1 MTLVEFACSLGEDNL
16 PNLRKSCLATIE
28 THCNILAPKV
38 TFPIPLFYS
47 IIYVKISRLSHASFG
62 SVRPRAFWRESSSN
76 KMAAVSGSSPK
87 GRLFTKA
94 PMRDLTKGL
103 VAIMVE

>member
-1 MTLVEFACSLGEDNL
+1 MIGHAHYSDT
-16 PNLRKSCLATIE
+16 
-28 THCNILAPKV
+28 
-38 TFPIPLFYS
+38 PLLQ
-47 IIYVKISRLSHASFG
+47 LSHASFG
-62 SVRPRAFWRESSSN
+62 SVRPREFWRESSSN

-103 VAIMVE
+103 VAIMVG